1 MTAFVSAML
10 IEKFTFCIFK
20 PLFSTHKLRDIY
32 YTKYY
37 LGGGGVGGGGG
48 GEKN

>member
-10 IEKFTFCIFK
+10 IEKFTFWILK
-20 PLFSTHKLRDIY
+20 PLFSTHKLRDIN

-37 LGGGGVGGGGG
+37 LGGGVAGVV
-48 GEKN
+48 ERDKH